1 MVQSRIPDSRVV
13 QYWDKGHLVAG
24 ELRQRLSS
32 EPNCCQRRGVLW
44 DLAALYERQA
54 QWGTSAPVIAE
65 GPVVDA
71 APDIEKQLGVLSSGD
86 VARFR

>member
-13 QYWDKGHLVAG
+13 QYWDKGHLVAR

-32 EPNCCQRRGVLW
+32 EPNCCQRKGILW

-54 QWGTSAPVIAE
+54 QWGRSVPVIAE

-71 APDIEKQLGVLSSGD
+71 APDIEKQLGVVSGGD
-86 VARFR
+86 MERVR